1 MSSGISSRVD
11 LHLHTTASDGRLSPT
26 ELVAL
31 LKTQGLET
39 VSISDHDTT
48 EGLAETYAAAKE
60 IPNLRIIPGI
70 ELSADIFDD
79 DVHILGYFIRYEDSD
94 FQAVLKEYRWGRVGR
109 GKAMVEKLASF
120 GLDVSWERVQEI
132 AGDAAIGRPHIAMAL
147 VENGYFKEPREAFD
161 EYLGN
166 EGLAYVDREKKGPQG
181 TLDLLSSVGGV
192 AVLAHPTYLKDM
204 EATIGKLKPLGLVG
218 MEVYYA
224 QYPPETVLELAA
236 LARKYDLIP
245 CGGSDYHGMGN
256 WGEPLPGTLGP
267 PLESVRA
274 LEEAADKLAGGRQAN
289 AG

>member
-1 MSSGISSRVD
+1 MSSGIGSRVD

-48 EGLAETYAAAKE
+48 EGLAETYAAAKGV
-60 IPNLRIIPGI
+60 PNLRIIPGI

-147 VENGYFKEPREAFD
+147 VEKGYFKEPREAFD

-204 EATIGKLKPLGLVG
+204 EATIGQLKPLGLVG

-256 WGEPLPGTLGP
+256 RGEPLPGTLGP